1 MATTVATVTD
11 LLTPTPLADAVK
23 RSIADAL
30 NQVPAGKRG
39 ALVVLVDAQG
49 ARAMVAAKLGD
60 HWKVAVDTARPWH
73 GPITGSVAIAGSW

>member
-1 MATTVATVTD
+1 MSD

-23 RSIADAL
+23 RSITDAL
-30 NQVPAGKRG
+30 HQVPVGKRG
-39 ALVVLVDAQG
+39 ALLVLVDAQG

-60 HWKVAVDTARPWH
+60 HWKVAADTARPWE